1 MLHWVDNY
9 RSRTALTFSVAV
21 VAVEVAGEGVVAA
34 SYGVVERVVENR

>member
-21 VAVEVAGEGVVAA
+21 VVEVAGEGVVAA
-34 SYGVVERVVENR
+34 SYGVVEKAVENR